1 MSFKYEVKEQ
11 KAQSTASIR
20 TRTSVS
26 QLPAVIGKSYG
37 AIGKHLG
44 QTGGVC
50 TGAPFA
56 IYYNMDINDLD
67 VELGFPVAKSIK
79 ESDEI
84 KNSQTPA
91 GKAVM
96 FTHVGPYSELE
107 KTYRHAMDW
116 MKESNFKES
125 GIVCEFYLNDPTV
138 TPPEDLITEIKIF
151 LKN

>member
-1 MSFKYEVKEQ
+1 MSFKYEIKEQ

-26 QLPAVIGKSYG
+26 QLPAVIGKAYG

-44 QTGGVC
+44 ETGGIC

-56 IYYNMDINDLD
+56 IYYNMDVNDLD
-67 VELGFPVAKSIK
+67 VEMGFPVAKSIS
-79 ESDEI
+79 ENNEI
-84 KNSQTPA
+84 KNSGTPA
-91 GKAVM
+91 GKALE
-96 FTHVGPYSELE
+96 FTHVGPYNELE
-107 KTYRHAMDW
+107 KAYRPAMSW
-116 MKESNFKES
+116 MKENNFKES
-125 GIVCEFYLNDPTV
+125 GIVCEFYLNDPAV